1 MRLCFLVV
9 LICIALIINDV
20 EHLFLCLLAIF
31 MSALEKCLF
40 RYSACFL
47 IGLFVFLLLLNCM
60 SCLYIWKLSP
70 CWLHC
75 LQICSSHSV
84 GFFILLMVCFAVA
97 MLVSLIRSHLFIF
110 VSISTALRSKKTLV
124 QFMSECFA
132 CVVFY
137 EFYGVLF
144 LFCKSLSHFE

>member
-1 MRLCFLVV
+1 
-9 LICIALIINDV
+9 
-20 EHLFLCLLAIF
+20 
-31 MSALEKCLF
+31 
-40 RYSACFL
+40 
-47 IGLFVFLLLLNCM
+47 
-60 SCLYIWKLSP
+60 
-70 CWLHC
+70 
-75 LQICSSHSV
+75 
-84 GFFILLMVCFAVA
+84 MVCFAVA
-97 MLVSLIRSHLFIF
+97 MLVGLIRSHLFIF

>member
-47 IGLFVFLLLLNCM
+47 IGLFCFFVVIELYELFVYLEIKPLLVALFANMFFSFCRFFHLAYGLLCCGN
-60 SCLYIWKLSP
+60 
-70 CWLHC
+70 
-75 LQICSSHSV
+75 
-84 GFFILLMVCFAVA
+84 
-97 MLVSLIRSHLFIF
+97 
-110 VSISTALRSKKTLV
+110 
-124 QFMSECFA
+124 A
-132 CVVFY
+132 CRFD
-137 EFYGVLF
+137 
-144 LFCKSLSHFE
+144 

>member
-1 MRLCFLVV
+1 MMLSIFSY
-9 LICIALIINDV
+9 AYWPS
-20 EHLFLCLLAIF
+20 LCLLWRNVYLGILPVF
-31 MSALEKCLF
+31 WLGCLF
-40 RYSACFL
+40 FCCYWIVWVVCIF
-47 IGLFVFLLLLNCM
+47 
-60 SCLYIWKLSP
+60 WKLSP

-75 LQICSSHSV
+75 LQIRSSHSV
-84 GFFILLMVCFAVA
+84 GFFILLTVFFAVA

-144 LFCKSLSHFE
+144 LFFKSLSHFEWEDTF